1 MDTNNIPADF
11 AFGFS
16 QSNPNASNDD
26 MVAAWQQ
33 KNPTPDPTPDP
44 INEGVDPAAN
54 AGDPPADGSADPQAN
69 PAPAYDF
76 SKFGLQNEDELT
88 GILGDYKRLKEES
101 KVMDY
106 VKNPFANDTI
116 KQINNFSK
124 STGINDLNLA
134 TTVINTSDD
143 DLKANPVKA
152 IAIEMLLSNPKLASV
167 GLDEIM
173 EGVAQKYNVDM
184 DYIGRDGYKLPPLLK
199 MDATSAIESLE
210 KKRSEFM
217 GGDDYFVNLQTQ
229 AAKNESARQEHMTKW
244 EQSIPEVKAPLK
256 ALTHSVDTGIDELGQ
271 IQFSVAVS
279 EQEVDEAVKSLK
291 SLGVLEGLNPDKEGI
306 ASVRQ
311 AVEFNLRLAKM
322 DDIIRESVKAVAGKL
337 QEKIVKDNL
346 NIGPVTPQRITPA
359 PQSGKVISPAE
370 QALDTFRGGG
380 R

>member
-1 MDTNNIPADF
+1 MENNIPADF

-16 QSNPNASNDD
+16 QSNPNASNEE

-33 KNPTPDPTPDP
+33 KNPAPDPAPDP
-44 INEGVDPAAN
+44 VGGIT
-54 AGDPPADGSADPQAN
+54 DPPASTDPAPTGDPVDPQA
-69 PAPAYDF
+69 APSPSYDF
-76 SKFGLQNEDELT
+76 SKFGLQNEEELT

-101 KVMDY
+101 KVIDF

-124 STGINDLNLA
+124 STGINDLSLA
-134 TTVINTSDD
+134 TTVINTSDE
-143 DLKANPVKA
+143 DLKANPVRA
-152 IAIEMLLSNPKLASV
+152 IAIDMLLSNPKLASV

-229 AAKNESARQEHMTKW
+229 AAKNESARQEHLTKW

-256 ALTHSVDTGIDELGQ
+256 AITHSVDTGIDGLGQ

-279 EQEVDEAVKSLK
+279 EHEVDEAIKSLK
-291 SLGVLEGLNPDKEGI
+291 SFGVLEGLNPDKEGI

-322 DDIIRESVKAVAGKL
+322 DDIIRESVKAAAGKL
-337 QEKIVKDNL
+337 QENIVKDNL
-346 NIGPVTPQRITPA
+346 NVGPVTPQRITPA
-359 PQSGKVISPAE
+359 AQTGKVISPAE
-370 QALDTFRGGG
+370 QALDNFRGGG